1 LSVRREAANRVTSN
15 CWYQRQR
22 GAVGVDSSTCAGMG
36 AQFFMEVFHGMV
48 GFSRDDGALP
58 LIRCVCDAA
67 VPSGTFMGPYWTAK
81 GKPVVIA
88 AERRLKDKRFTAMLW
103 EESEKAVGEFTIPS
117 A

>member
-1 LSVRREAANRVTSN
+1 
-15 CWYQRQR
+15 
-22 GAVGVDSSTCAGMG
+22 MG